1 MKITINT
8 EVLKK
13 EHLSMKEF
21 LVMLIGYYDV
31 NYKKTLDKLIGDGT
45 LNKHVF
51 NPYGMI
57 LSNNTKNQVA
67 KILLESDERAN
78 SLGIDY
84 EALAEKLQSIY
95 PDGVKPGTTYSWRG
109 DATVIAQKLRA
120 LVAKYGFVFTEEE
133 AIAATKEY
141 VNSFSDKDLSFM
153 SCLVRFILRTKK
165 SKDGDREVNSMF
177 MTIIENNR

>member
-1 MKITINT
+1 MLFAFIKIQDMKITINT

-31 NYKKTLDKLIGDGT
+31 NYKKTLDKLIGDDT

-51 NPYGMI
+51 NPCGMI

-84 EALAEKLQSIY
+84 DHAKRRNSRSLQ
-95 PDGVKPGTTYSWRG
+95 VK
-109 DATVIAQKLRA
+109 
-120 LVAKYGFVFTEEE
+120 
-133 AIAATKEY
+133 
-141 VNSFSDKDLSFM
+141 M
-153 SCLVRFILRTKK
+153 
-165 SKDGDREVNSMF
+165 
-177 MTIIENNR
+177 